1 MKKLIEKIKK
11 YPIVFIFGILLLVM
25 TAVDFSSPVRTYS
38 DTENRNLAQKPSFS
52 VQKLLDKSNPYTSQY
67 ESYVN
72 DQFFARDFWIDIKSR
87 IEAGIGKIENNG
99 IVYGKDDR
107 MFEKYTSFDTEQ
119 TQNNINYLNEFF
131 AMIPDT
137 DVTFTIVPSSY
148 QVLSD
153 KMPFGLVN
161 VDQEKYISEIYSGI
175 TADNVECFDMLSV
188 MNAHK
193 DEDIYYHTDH
203 HWTSYGAHI
212 GYTALTENW
221 GLQSVSW
228 EELSP
233 MKKEQPD
240 FFGTY
245 YSKSKKLSAKPDT
258 ITYFDIPT
266 TSVEIDSQPV
276 DGLYDMEKFSER
288 DKYAAFLHG
297 NNGVTR
303 IKSENNKNHKDGE
316 YTKILV
322 IKDSYANCFAPYLT
336 YSFDEVVVVDPR
348 SIRTMKDMLANE
360 KFDRVLVMYNF
371 MNFTSDNNIA
381 RLRW

>member
-1 MKKLIEKIKK
+1 MKKLIENIKK

-25 TAVDFSSPVRTYS
+25 TVADFSSPVRNYS
-38 DTENRNLAQKPSFS
+38 DTENRILSQKPSFS
-52 VQKLLDKSNPYTSQY
+52 ISKLLDKSNPYTSQY

-72 DQFFARDFWIDIKSR
+72 DQFFARDFWIDAKSR
-87 IEAGIGKIENNG
+87 IETAIGKIENNG
-99 IVYGKDDR
+99 IVYGKDGH

-137 DVTFTIVPSSY
+137 KITFTIIPSSY

-153 KMPFGLVN
+153 KMPYGLIN
-161 VDQEKYISEIYSGI
+161 VDQSKYISDIYSKI
-175 TADNVECFDMLSV
+175 SADNVNCFDMLSV
-188 MNAHK
+188 LNGHK
-193 DEDIYYHTDH
+193 DENIYYRTDH

-212 GYTALTENW
+212 AYSALIDNW
-221 GLQSVSW
+221 GLNGVSW
-228 EELSP
+228 DELAP
-233 MKKEQPD
+233 LKKEEPE
-240 FFGTY
+240 FYGTY
-245 YSKSKKLSAKPDT
+245 YSKSKKLSAQPDT

-266 TSVEIDSQPV
+266 TSVEIDSENA
-276 DGLYDMEKFSER
+276 DGLYDYSKFSER

-297 NNGVTR
+297 NNGITR
-303 IKSENNKNHKDGE
+303 IKSDNNKNNTGD
-316 YTKILV
+316 TPSKILV
-322 IKDSYANCFAPYLT
+322 IKDSYANCFVPYLT

-348 SIRTMKDMLANE
+348 SIRTMKDLLDNE
-360 KFDRVLVMYNF
+360 TFDEVLVMYNF